1 MIYMYYINK
10 IPTPR
15 GYKILKKE
23 IPVSYILGADRIYNH
38 DGELKAEYTRNILQN
53 QEINLKI
60 IYAIRY
66 NNGDT
71 REFVAF
77 KKINSDNRT
86 YSLSDAPII
95 EGTKRYVTEIGI
107 TVLEE

>member
-1 MIYMYYINK
+1 MYYINK

-71 REFVAF
+71 REFIAF